1 METITLIILFGLV
14 WGSFLNVVIY
24 RLPRKINIVFPPS
37 ACPVCRKRIRPYDN
51 IPILSY
57 LILKGKCR
65 YCKTP
70 IPFSY
75 FLVEL
80 LTPLSFLVLFSRYPL
95 DISFFISCLFTSAMI
110 VLAFID
116 LHHKILPDE
125 ITLPGIFLGL
135 IYSAF
140 RPDLSLK
147 QALFGAVAGAVFLL
161 FIYVVYLLLRKKE
174 GLGMGD
180 VTMLLFIGAF
190 LGLKLTILT
199 LMAAS
204 FSGALVGAVLIC
216 SRKEDLQF
224 ALPFGTFLAPAAF
237 FSLVW
242 GNQIINWYLNL
253 FTRL

>member
-1 METITLIILFGLV
+1 
-14 WGSFLNVVIY
+14 
-24 RLPRKINIVFPPS
+24 
-37 ACPVCRKRIRPYDN
+37 
-51 IPILSY
+51 
-57 LILKGKCR
+57 
-65 YCKTP
+65 
-70 IPFSY
+70 
-75 FLVEL
+75 
-80 LTPLSFLVLFSRYPL
+80 
-95 DISFFISCLFTSAMI
+95 MI

-199 LMAAS
+199 LMVAS
-204 FSGALVGAVLIC
+204 FSGALVGAVLIF

>member
-1 METITLIILFGLV
+1 METITLIVLFGLV

-24 RLPRKINIVFPPS
+24 RLPRKINMVFPPS
-37 ACPVCRKRIRPYDN
+37 ACPVCRKQIRPYDN

-80 LTPLSFLVLFSRYPL
+80 LTPLSFLVLFSHYPL
-95 DISFFISCLFTSAMI
+95 DIFFFVSCLFASAMI

-116 LHHKILPDE
+116 LHHQILPDE
-125 ITLPGIFLGL
+125 ITLPGIFLAL

-204 FSGALVGAVLIC
+204 FSGALVGAVLIF
-216 SRKEDLQF
+216 SRKEDLQY

-253 FTRL
+253 FRT

>member
-1 METITLIILFGLV
+1 METITLIVLFGLV

-24 RLPRKINIVFPPS
+24 RLPRKINLVFPPS

-57 LILKGKCR
+57 LILLGKCR

-70 IPFSY
+70 IPLSY
-75 FLVEL
+75 FFVEL

-95 DISFFISCLFTSAMI
+95 NKLFFISCLFTSAMI

-116 LHHKILPDE
+116 LHHQILPDE
-125 ITLPGIFLGL
+125 ITLPGIFLAL
-135 IYSAF
+135 VYSVF

-147 QALFGAVAGAVFLL
+147 QALIGAVAGAVFLL

-204 FSGALVGAVLIC
+204 FSGALVGAVLIF
-216 SRKEDLQF
+216 SHKEDLQF

-242 GNQIINWYLNL
+242 GNQIINWYLN
-253 FTRL
+253 FFRT